1 MDTRLRGYD
10 EFTGLAKVL
19 EVIVSDNGYIILDGL
34 YRRAWRHS
42 MDFVYL
48 ATLLLFFTLI
58 AGLALGC
65 ANLGGIK

>member
-1 MDTRLRGYD
+1 MPLPTI
-10 EFTGLAKVL
+10 

-48 ATLLLFFTLI
+48 VTVLLFFTLI